1 MMNDY
6 KVKSATYYSN
16 LREDVLAYVPNIT
29 SAKMIDIG
37 CSSGNLLCYLK
48 QNNQIEEAVGVDFMA
63 IPNSNQQSP
72 LIDLFIIADLQQ
84 QQLSVAQNYFDIM
97 VCADVLEHLVD
108 PWAVL
113 QYLKTLLKKEATL
126 IVSLPNIQEYTA
138 LKNIVLK
145 GDFKYAASGI
155 LDKTHMRFFCKKNIK
170 ALVLQAG
177 FIIETCQPSFKTGNA
192 HKKRKII
199 NTLTFGIF
207 EQFLAQQYIVV
218 ARNK

>member
-1 MMNDY
+1 MNDY
-6 KVKSATYYSN
+6 KIKSTTYYSN
-16 LREDVLAYVPNIT
+16 LREDVLAYIPKIAA
-29 SAKMIDIG
+29 AKMLDIG
-37 CSSGNLLCYLK
+37 CSSGNLLCFLK
-48 QNNQIEEAVGVDFMA
+48 QNNLIDEAVGVDFMD

-72 LIDLFIIADLQQ
+72 LINTFIVADVQQ
-84 QQLSVAQNYFDIM
+84 QQLSLTQNYFDIM
-97 VCADVLEHLVD
+97 VCADVLEHLLD

-113 QYLKTLLKKEATL
+113 QYLKTFLKKEATL

-138 LKNIVLK
+138 LKSIALN
-145 GDFKYAASGI
+145 GDFKYATSGI

-170 ALVLQAG
+170 ALVSQAG
-177 FIIETCQPSFKTGNA
+177 FVIQSCEPSFKTGNA